1 MDKETRQKFMEEY
14 IKKTAVQMAV
24 PASTDLQDV
33 IELFEKSNKEGEN
46 ICVVFQ
52 GVKLYALLD
61 SEEDC
66 YQKLYGLTKKEF
78 EEEERQEM
86 LPWAE
91 KRAKYDDRFCHDI
104 DDVIKYLTAKKREGE
119 NIYVLFKTYNKSFKF
134 YSQAFTEDY
143 IYLQVT
149 GQTKQEYDDFHEKVD
164 ALKEASKGIIRVE
177 DEVKWLGY
185 IINSME
191 DPIRK
196 GKDARLAL
204 KVIKLLKKGHTQEA
218 HSVMSEA
225 DREFIFAC
233 SAVLKFT
240 EGGREF
246 YKEEMKRIGI
256 PITDKEID
264 AMLKN
269 SDNDQ
274 ANDQAKD

>member
-1 MDKETRQKFMEEY
+1 MDKKTIQKFMEEY

-66 YQKLYGLTKKEF
+66 YQKLYGRTKKEL
-78 EEEERQEM
+78 EEDERQFM

-104 DDVIKYLTAKKREGE
+104 DDVIEYLSKKREEGE
-119 NIYVLFKTYNKSFKF
+119 NIYVRFNSYNKSFKF

-149 GQTKQEYDDFHEKVD
+149 GQTKQEYDDFHQKVD
-164 ALKEASKGIIRVE
+164 ALKKASKGIIRVE

-191 DPIRK
+191 DPIRN
-196 GKDARLAL
+196 GKDAWLAL
-204 KVIKLLKKGHTQEA
+204 KVIELLKNGHTQEA

-225 DREFIFAC
+225 GREFIFAC
-233 SAVLKFT
+233 PAVLKFV

-269 SDNDQ
+269 FD
-274 ANDQAKD
+274 NDQAKD

>member
-1 MDKETRQKFMEEY
+1 MDKKTRQKFMEEY

-66 YQKLYGLTKKEF
+66 YQKLYGRTKKEL
-78 EEEERQEM
+78 EEDERQFM

-104 DDVIKYLTAKKREGE
+104 DDVIEYLSKKREEGE

-149 GQTKQEYDDFHEKVD
+149 GQTKQEYDDFHKKVD

-191 DPIRK
+191 DPIRN
-196 GKDARLAL
+196 GKDAWLAL
-204 KVIKLLKKGHTQEA
+204 KVIELLKNGHTQEA

-233 SAVLKFT
+233 PAVLKFA

-269 SDNDQ
+269 FD
-274 ANDQAKD
+274 NDQAKD

>member
-1 MDKETRQKFMEEY
+1 MDKETRQFMEEY

-33 IELFEKSNKEGEN
+33 IELFKKSNKEGKN

-66 YQKLYGLTKKEF
+66 YQKLYGRTKKEL
-78 EEEERQEM
+78 EEEDRQLM

-104 DDVIKYLTAKKREGE
+104 DDVIEYLSKKREEGE
-119 NIYVLFKTYNKSFKF
+119 NIYVLFKTHNKSFKF

-149 GQTKQEYDDFHEKVD
+149 GHTKQEYDDVHEKVD

-177 DEVKWLGY
+177 DEVEWLGY

-191 DPIRK
+191 DPIRN
-196 GKDARLAL
+196 GKDAWLAL
-204 KVIKLLKKGHTQEA
+204 KVIELLKNGHTQEA
-218 HSVMSEA
+218 HSVMSDA

-233 SAVLKFT
+233 SAVLKFA

-246 YKEEMKRIGI
+246 YKEEMKRIGM
-256 PITDKEID
+256 PVTDKEID

-269 SDNDQ
+269 FDNDQ

>member
-1 MDKETRQKFMEEY
+1 MDKETRQFMEEY

-33 IELFEKSNKEGEN
+33 IELFKKSNKEGKN

-66 YQKLYGLTKKEF
+66 YQKLYGRTKKEL
-78 EEEERQEM
+78 EEEDRQLM

-104 DDVIKYLTAKKREGE
+104 DDMIEYLSKKREEGE

-149 GQTKQEYDDFHEKVD
+149 EHTKQEYDDFHKKVD

-191 DPIRK
+191 DPIRN
-196 GKDARLAL
+196 GKDAWLAL
-204 KVIKLLKKGHTQEA
+204 KVIELLKNGHTQEA

-225 DREFIFAC
+225 DREFMFAC
-233 SAVLKFT
+233 SAVLKFA

-246 YKEEMKRIGI
+246 YKEEMERIGI
-256 PITDKEID
+256 PVTDKKID
-264 AMLKN
+264 AMLN

>member
-1 MDKETRQKFMEEY
+1 MDKETRQFMEEY

-33 IELFEKSNKEGEN
+33 IELFKKSNKEGKN

-66 YQKLYGLTKKEF
+66 YQKLYGRTKKEL
-78 EEEERQEM
+78 EEEDRQLM

-104 DDVIKYLTAKKREGE
+104 DDVIEYLSKKREEGE

-149 GQTKQEYDDFHEKVD
+149 EHTKQEYDDFHKKVD

-191 DPIRK
+191 DPIRN
-196 GKDARLAL
+196 GKDAWLAL
-204 KVIKLLKKGHTQEA
+204 KVIELLKNGHTQEA

-225 DREFIFAC
+225 DREFMFAC
-233 SAVLKFT
+233 SAVLKFA

-246 YKEEMKRIGI
+246 YKEEMERIGI
-256 PITDKEID
+256 PVTDKKID
-264 AMLKN
+264 AMLN